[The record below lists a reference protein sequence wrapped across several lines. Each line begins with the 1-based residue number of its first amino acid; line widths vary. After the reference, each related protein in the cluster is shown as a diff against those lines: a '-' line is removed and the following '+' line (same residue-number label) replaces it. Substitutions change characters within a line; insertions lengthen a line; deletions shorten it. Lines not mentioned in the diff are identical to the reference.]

1 MAVRRRSVAE
11 ALRDCPTGFEA
22 NQFMR
27 FRLVTWCCVVLGTV
41 SSWVQAQA
49 AELPPPGNYL
59 QAEVNKQQ
67 QIRATTSRVGA
78 QLEAIIAEFDRNGIT
93 GEDVKVL
100 QAIRGVLDKLSEK
113 DMAKVLEFLQQSRAA
128 TDPAAAAQ
136 SVTEAYAGQKSIVVQ
151 LQQLVLEYQ
160 RQQALYELS
169 LRLKELA
176 SRQTANMWLGVG
188 LAKAT
193 EGKAGFSAFDENQK
207 LSLRY
212 QQSEQ
217 NPLKEEVAAIL
228 GRLERLSKEIVD
240 GPTAERPR
248 LALQRARDGSV
259 IPTLET
265 AAIELR
271 EDRLKLLSAIGNE
284 KKGRDELREIARLLV
299 LSQDM
304 VDALKQAL
312 LELDRTID
320 AQKKVL
326 SETEKVKKRDDAER
340 RATEQAVVVD
350 ETDLIRRD
358 IDSLAPIA
366 AEQLRAATDR
376 MQEARGHLST
386 EDEPKK
392 RVEEALP
399 RQEEALSRL
408 QIARRALE
416 EQLNRAEAHR
426 EQPENML
433 AALRDMLKQV
443 RELIQNQEA
452 HKTETAAAERTQLPA
467 KAPRQGELKD
477 QAQDL
482 QARAASPSPDAA
494 QSLGEAASQMQKSQ
508 NSLAQQ
514 QNNAPAQQAAVD
526 ALHRAEQQLTQEL
539 AKLEQAEKDLAKLEA
554 LLKLLVAIIQEQQNV
569 QGGTARQA
577 VLPTPEPGPVKEL
590 AGRQMKLAD
599 DTTSLHQETA
609 PLLPPAASHLAD
621 ATNHMV
627 TAKTELDKPPPNSP
641 KSAQKPQADALNALY
656 LAKRE
661 FENRI
666 NELRDQLG
674 LPRTETS
681 ESLAEAQK
689 RIERAQQEVNEALQ
703 HLQQAP
709 AGLMEAL
716 QKQQQEIA
724 AALNELRQDTDRP
737 QTIAPAEQAANQAA
751 SQLGQSDL
759 PAAIESMK
767 AAQKAIQAGQA
778 NNPPQ
783 PPARRAQP
791 APGSTLP
798 ELGQKQAEVQK
809 AAEALAAA
817 QKNAPAS
824 AMQSAAEA
832 LQDANN
838 AIGPITAGAFGQMPA
853 GAQSALQS
861 AQGST
866 AEGSAQAAGGQNSPA
881 QQNAQSAAQAL
892 AQAQA
897 ALALAQAGVGS
908 EAAMDQEGQGQ
919 GKGQGKGKGKGQG
932 KGQGQ
937 AQANAQGQGQGQPSP
952 QGTGN
957 QGNWNGTGG
966 ADDNRQA
973 VSGSSTFTRLP
984 NRDRAALQQSQA
996 EKYPQEYGPFVEQ
1009 YLRNLSDQAGDK

>member
-1 MAVRRRSVAE
+1 
-11 ALRDCPTGFEA
+11 
-22 NQFMR
+22 MR
-27 FRLVTWCCVVLGTV
+27 FRSFTCGVVVLWAGGTFLR
-41 SSWVQAQA
+41 A
-49 AELPPPGNYL
+49 ADAAPANGTPATSATSANAPANNYL
-59 QAEVNKQQ
+59 QPELTKQQ
-67 QIRATTSRVGA
+67 QIKSTTSRVGA

-100 QAIRGVLDKLSEK
+100 RAIRGVLDKLSEK

-128 TDPAAAAQ
+128 TDPATAAQ
-136 SVTEAYAGQKSIVVQ
+136 SATEAYAGQKSIVVQ

-188 LAKAT
+188 LAKT
-193 EGKAGFSAFDENQK
+193 TDGKAGFSAFDENQK

-228 GRLERLSKEIVD
+228 SRLERLAKEIED
-240 GPTAERPR
+240 GPTAERPKV
-248 LALQRARDGSV
+248 ALQHAREGGV
-259 IPTLET
+259 MPALET

-284 KKGRDELREIARLLV
+284 KKARDQLREIARLLV

-320 AQKKVL
+320 AQKKL
-326 SETEKVKKRDDAER
+326 LTETEKVKKREEAER

-376 MQEARGHLST
+376 MQEARGHLNN
-386 EDEPKK
+386 EEEPKK

-416 EQLNRAEAHR
+416 EQLARAEAHR
-426 EQPENML
+426 EQPENAL
-433 AALRDMLKQV
+433 AALRELLKQV
-443 RELIQNQEA
+443 RELIQQQEQ
-452 HKTETAAAERTQLPA
+452 HKQETAAAERAQLPA

-477 QAQDL
+477 QAQDF

-514 QNNAPAQQAAVD
+514 QNNPPAQQAAID
-526 ALHRAEQQLTQEL
+526 ALRRAEQQLTQDIG
-539 AKLEQAEKDLAKLEA
+539 KLEQAEKDLAQLEE
-554 LLKLLVAIIQEQQNV
+554 LLKRLVAIIQDQQTL
-569 QGGTARQA
+569 QAGTARQA
-577 VLPTPEPGPVKEL
+577 VLPAPEPAPSKEL
-590 AGRQMKLAD
+590 AGQQDKLGQQTAALQVE
-599 DTTSLHQETA
+599 TT
-609 PLLPPAASHLAD
+609 PLLPSAASHLAD
-621 ATNHMV
+621 ATNRME
-627 TAKTELDKPPPNSP
+627 TAVTELNKTSP
-641 KSAQKPQADALNALY
+641 KTAQPPQAEALNALY

-674 LPRTETS
+674 LPRAETS

-689 RIERAQQEVNEALQ
+689 RIEHAQQQVNQALRE
-703 HLQQAP
+703 LQQAP

-724 AALNELRQDTDRP
+724 EALHELRQDAARP
-737 QTIAPAEQAANQAA
+737 QTVAPAEQAATEAA
-751 SQLGQSDL
+751 RQLGQSDL
-759 PAAIESMK
+759 PGAIESMK
-767 AAQKAIQAGQA
+767 AAQKGIQAGLA
-778 NNPPQ
+778 PGDAAQ
-783 PPARRAQP
+783 PPSARPRPGPP
-791 APGSTLP
+791 ATSLA
-798 ELGQKQAEVQK
+798 ELGPKQAEVQK
-809 AAEALAAA
+809 AAEALAAL

-824 AMQSAAEA
+824 AMQDAAEA

-838 AIGPITAGAFGQMPA
+838 AINPITAGAFGQMPA
-853 GAQSALQS
+853 GAQAALQS

-866 AEGSAQAAGGQNSPA
+866 AQGSAQAAGGQNSPA
-881 QQNAQSAAQAL
+881 QQSSQSAAQAL

-908 EAAMDQEGQGQ
+908 EAAMAQDGQGEGQGQ
-919 GKGQGKGKGKGQG
+919 GKGQGKGKGKG

-937 AQANAQGQGQGQPSP
+937 GQGQANAQGQGQGQPNP
-952 QGTGN
+952 QGNGN

-966 ADDNRQA
+966 ADGSRSA
-973 VSGSSTFTRLP
+973 VNGSSTFTRLP